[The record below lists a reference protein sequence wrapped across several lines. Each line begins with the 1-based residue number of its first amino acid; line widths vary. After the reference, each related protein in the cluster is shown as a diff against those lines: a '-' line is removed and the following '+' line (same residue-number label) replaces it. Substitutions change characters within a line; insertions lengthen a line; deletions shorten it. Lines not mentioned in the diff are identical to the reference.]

1 MSWEFAKDAGW
12 RAFRTF
18 CQALAGL
25 LVTAHVSNAF
35 NAPWTDLL
43 GASLLAGLTSLLMS
57 VDRSTV
63 TGVAA
68 VDSTPPSAVAFTAG
82 CGTDLR

>member
-1 MSWEFAKDAGW
+1 MSWAFLRDAGW

-35 NAPWTDLL
+35 NAPWVDLV

-63 TGVAA
+63 TPVTEPAA
-68 VDSTPPSAVAFTAG
+68 AASFTAG

>member
-63 TGVAA
+63 TSVAPVESA
-68 VDSTPPSAVAFTAG
+68 PPAAVAFTDG
-82 CGTDLR
+82 CGIDLR